1 MQVLHKHLLSLFAVS
16 GGGAIHK
23 VRWIGYLL
31 EIQHGFV
38 LGTNAT
44 LQIYRKI

>member
-1 MQVLHKHLLSLFAVS
+1 LLVEVLFTWW
-16 GGGAIHK
+16 G
-23 VRWIGYLL
+23 GYLL
-31 EIQHGFV
+31 EIQHDFA